1 MEASDG
7 EYIFENLQTQSAVE
21 SSQSE
26 NVAHVIHVTHVSF

>member
-7 EYIFENLQTQSAVE
+7 EYIFEKQTQSAVE

-26 NVAHVIHVTHVSF
+26 NVAHVIHVTRVSF